1 MPHSPLSFKSP
12 QSRSSGTDRWVGNSK
27 KENENRKEE
36 SAFKCRESGLSIV
49 GRAGDLSSHSSD
61 RDHRS
66 ISRHQIKSLSIE
78 SLRITF
84 QTLSLKM
91 LCWKGPS
98 CCHLNQLHGMAPLHH
113 WERTS
118 ASKWQEALAT
128 SVLCPLQEVH
138 LNQTTHYLPIPKA
151 IGVMWGSRTTNIQS
165 PPQHKSRFPSRS
177 MHRVLGRHK
186 RHGSLYTQETK
197 ETVNE
202 HVNPC
207 AHWFGF
213 SWVVLLM
220 SSYFVA
226 EKSSLS
232 VKPGTDCRDHRK
244 GLEPLKSRMPPPFI
258 QKKGIHA
265 TFWKSECGLL
275 VLYNTFRLSVQ

>member
-1 MPHSPLSFKSP
+1 
-12 QSRSSGTDRWVGNSK
+12 
-27 KENENRKEE
+27 
-36 SAFKCRESGLSIV
+36 
-49 GRAGDLSSHSSD
+49 
-61 RDHRS
+61 
-66 ISRHQIKSLSIE
+66 
-78 SLRITF
+78 
-84 QTLSLKM
+84 M

-128 SVLCPLQEVH
+128 SVPCPLQEVH
-138 LNQTTHYLPIPKA
+138 LNQTTHYFPIPKA
-151 IGVMWGSRTTNIQS
+151 IGVMWGRRTTNIWS

-232 VKPGTDCRDHRK
+232 VKPGTAETTGKAWSLSNHTRLHNSSRK
-244 GLEPLKSRMPPPFI
+244 KAFMQHSG
-258 QKKGIHA
+258 
-265 TFWKSECGLL
+265 
-275 VLYNTFRLSVQ
+275 NLSVAWWCCITLSVCRCSKTDNDCNFVRKIPIFFLETNVEV